1 MKSARIWLLAM
12 VAVLAGVAWWIQPDS
27 VSVPKP
33 EGQVRITL
41 PDTTS
46 ARYTSPCN
54 TTYQVPSH
62 AKVEVRSAPQGEAGC
77 WYNLV
82 FPRFNARVHCTERP
96 VDNAL
101 PKLIQDAQSLVF
113 GHEVAAAGIRRHALD
128 LPKKSG
134 MIYVLEGPVAAPIQ
148 FFVTDSTSHFM
159 RGSLY
164 FNHAP
169 NPDSTAPVLE
179 RMEADIRRIMESLE
193 WS

>member
-1 MKSARIWLLAM
+1 MKSTWAWLLAI
-12 VAVLAGVAWWIQPDS
+12 VVVLAGVVWWIQPDA
-27 VSVPKP
+27 VPVPKP
-33 EGQVRITL
+33 QGHVRLTL

-46 ARYTSPCN
+46 ARYTSPCG
-54 TTYQVPSH
+54 TSCRVPSH
-62 AKVEVRSAPQGEAGC
+62 AKVEVRSAPQGEKGC
-77 WYNLV
+77 WYNLS
-82 FPRFNARVHCTERP
+82 FPRFNARIHFTERP
-96 VDNAL
+96 VGNAL
-101 PKLIQDAQSLVF
+101 PKLIQDAQTLVF
-113 GHEVAAAGIRRHALD
+113 GHEIAAAGIRRHALD
-128 LPKKSG
+128 LPEKSG

-148 FFVTDSTSHFM
+148 FFVTDSTSNFM

>member
-12 VAVLAGVAWWIQPDS
+12 VAVLAGVAWWIQPDA

-54 TTYQVPSH
+54 TTYRVPSH

-96 VDNAL
+96 VGNAL

-128 LPKKSG
+128 LPEKSG

-164 FNHAP
+164 FNHVP

-179 RMEADIRRIMESLE
+179 RMEADIRRIM
-193 WS
+193 